1 MSYDPSGNP
10 PPDQYGQ
17 PGQYSQYPT
26 SGGAQYGAPAQA
38 GPAPSTYR
46 GWAITTTILGFFF
59 GFIFIGMILGI
70 IAIVQGGTVKSA
82 WSAGDPARAERASR
96 TARTLCII
104 ATVIEAIV
112 ILLVII
118 LIATHGTKSS

>member
-1 MSYDPSGNP
+1 MSDPSGNP

-17 PGQYSQYPT
+17 PGQYSQYPA
-26 SGGAQYGAPAQA
+26 SGSPEYGAPAQS
-38 GPAPSTYR
+38 GPTPPTYR
-46 GWAITTTILGFFF
+46 GWAITTAILGFFF

-82 WSAGDPARAERASR
+82 WSAGDTARAERASR
-96 TARTLCII
+96 TAKTLCII
-104 ATVIEAIV
+104 GTVIEAIV

-118 LIATHGTKSS
+118 LIATHGSKTS

>member
-1 MSYDPSGNP
+1 MSDPSGNP
-10 PPDQYGQ
+10 PPD

-26 SGGAQYGAPAQA
+26 SGPAQYGAPTQY
-38 GPAPSTYR
+38 GPPPPAYR
-46 GWAITTTILGFFF
+46 GWAITTAILGFFF

-70 IAIVQGGTVKSA
+70 IAIVQGTKVKSA
-82 WSAGDPARAERASR
+82 SSAGDMATAQRASR

-104 ATVIEAIV
+104 GTVIEAIV

-118 LIATHGTKSS
+118 VIATHGSKTS